1 MKRIWS
7 NKYVLIVNAISIMVA
22 FLTHFPELITLS
34 NPYSADGLSFPGMH
48 WADVGNE
55 VLFTYLSLLFLF
67 FLNEAVFRFNSDMVS
82 IGWKK
87 VVCSFVLT
95 WVVSNLLGKCFVYLH
110 QHFDVPAIDAML
122 HHYLHP
128 LRDFLI
134 TCIVTGSC
142 YFFHQNR
149 KSRKMLLENQQLR
162 MENVINQYEALKS
175 QLNPHML
182 FNSLNTLYLLI
193 RESPDKARHY
203 LEELSRVMRY
213 TLQDN
218 ESHSVTLREEMEFVQ
233 SYMYLLQVR
242 YEDNL
247 QFDIRIHPELM
258 SRKLP
263 PMALQLLVENAV
275 KHNEIS
281 NRRPLTVSVIA
292 EGDTVEVSNPLQPKR
307 GGSAGMGIGHN
318 RKRGKSSFHR
328 YFAFD
333 MKTLIIEDEKAALRN
348 LKAVMQEV
356 DTDFEIVGEVDS
368 IFDGVEWFRTHPMPE
383 LVFMDIHLADGSA
396 FDICA
401 QVDIT
406 CPIIFTTA
414 YDEYALRAFK
424 VNSVAY
430 LLKPISRT
438 DLQEAMHK
446 LELLGGQVK
455 EEKQP
460 DLSAIIRSLKKEENY
475 KTHFLVPVKGDKL
488 LPVSVE
494 AIQYFYISNGL
505 VKAVDSEGKEFVFSQ
520 SLDELAEQLNPHDF
534 FRANRQFI
542 VSRKAVSDIS
552 LWFNGRLAINLKVPV
567 PEKII
572 ISKAK
577 ASELKD
583 WF

>member
-1 MKRIWS
+1 
-7 NKYVLIVNAISIMVA
+7 
-22 FLTHFPELITLS
+22 
-34 NPYSADGLSFPGMH
+34 
-48 WADVGNE
+48 
-55 VLFTYLSLLFLF
+55 
-67 FLNEAVFRFNSDMVS
+67 
-82 IGWKK
+82 
-87 VVCSFVLT
+87 
-95 WVVSNLLGKCFVYLH
+95 
-110 QHFDVPAIDAML
+110 
-122 HHYLHP
+122 
-128 LRDFLI
+128 
-134 TCIVTGSC
+134 
-142 YFFHQNR
+142 
-149 KSRKMLLENQQLR
+149 
-162 MENVINQYEALKS
+162 
-175 QLNPHML
+175 
-182 FNSLNTLYLLI
+182 
-193 RESPDKARHY
+193 
-203 LEELSRVMRY
+203 
-213 TLQDN
+213 
-218 ESHSVTLREEMEFVQ
+218 
-233 SYMYLLQVR
+233 
-242 YEDNL
+242 
-247 QFDIRIHPELM
+247 
-258 SRKLP
+258 
-263 PMALQLLVENAV
+263 
-275 KHNEIS
+275 
-281 NRRPLTVSVIA
+281 
-292 EGDTVEVSNPLQPKR
+292 
-307 GGSAGMGIGHN
+307 
-318 RKRGKSSFHR
+318 
-328 YFAFD
+328 

-356 DTDFEIVGEVDS
+356 NTDFEIVGEVDS

-383 LVFMDIHLADGSA
+383 LVFMDIHLADGLA

-455 EEKQP
+455 EE
-460 DLSAIIRSLKKEENY
+460 NY
-475 KTHFLVPVKGDKL
+475 KTHFLMPVKGDKL